1 MSHSKTKILFLYSEL
16 AEYTIACFH
25 ELLNYDTEI
34 HVVRWPVNPEAPFQ
48 FEISSGIHLYER
60 NELDRSKLIN
70 LVKKIQP
77 HIIVSSGWMD
87 KDYVKTC
94 RYFFGKIPTILT
106 LDNHWTGSMK
116 QKTAVLLAP
125 FTILKT
131 FSHAW
136 VPGNIQKQYALKLG
150 FPEHAIKTGFYS
162 ANTALYNRFYE
173 DSFPDK
179 QKKFPK
185 VILYVGRYVAHKGI
199 FEMWDAFRQIQETN
213 PNEWELWCA
222 GTGDEF
228 PNKTEHPKIKHFGFV
243 QPKQMGKLIAESG
256 IYILPSRFEPW
267 GVSVHEFAVA
277 GFPLLLSKQ
286 VGAAEKFLQTGKN
299 GFEFESGNVASVKNA
314 MQKVFALD
322 EQQLLK
328 MGKQSHE
335 IGMTHSPKIWAETL
349 LSFLDN

>member
-1 MSHSKTKILFLYSEL
+1 MAASKTKILFLYSEL

-25 ELLNYDTEI
+25 ELLNYNTEI

-48 FEISSGIHLYER
+48 FEISPDIHLYER
-60 NELDRSKLIN
+60 NELTGKGLIN
-70 LVKKIQP
+70 IVKQIQP
-77 HIIVSSGWMD
+77 DIIVSSGWMD

-94 RYFFGKIPTILT
+94 KYFFGKIPTVLT
-106 LDNHWTGSMK
+106 LDNHWTGNIK
-116 QKTAVLLAP
+116 QKIATFIAP

-136 VPGNIQKQYALKLG
+136 VPGNIQKKYAIKLG
-150 FPEHAIKTGFYS
+150 FPENRIRTGFYS
-162 ANTALYNRFYE
+162 ANTPLYNNFYQNT
-173 DSFPDK
+173 FPAK

-199 FEMWDAFRQIQETN
+199 FEMWEAFCQIQQEN
-213 PNEWELWCA
+213 ANEWELWCA

-243 QPKQMGKLIAESG
+243 QPKQMGELIAHSG

-286 VGAAEKFLQTGKN
+286 VGAAERFLKAGEN
-299 GFEFESGNVASVKNA
+299 GFEFESGNVESIKKA
-314 MQKVFALD
+314 MQKTFALK
-322 EQQLLK
+322 EEELLK
-328 MGKQSHE
+328 MGEKSHKT
-335 IGMTHSPKIWAETL
+335 GMSHTPEIWAETL
-349 LSFLDN
+349 LSFLNS